1 MSDVKDQVRQFYDQ
15 IGWQMESDGFYQ
27 NARYED
33 LRPVA
38 REYIHKCHMR
48 VKRHLQPRGRFL
60 LDAGSG
66 PVQYPEY
73 LTYSEGYDF
82 RVCLDI
88 SLVALQEAHKR
99 VGERGL
105 YVVADAANLP
115 FKSNAFDGA
124 VSLHTFHHLPAAEQE
139 KAYLGLKRV
148 LANGAQAVVV
158 NGWTDAPLMRRL
170 QWLVSLMERV
180 GGMVV
185 PKRKQEIQLEPKPA
199 STPVKKPTGT
209 FIHKFNAAWLRQTLN
224 GKVEFKILTWR
235 SLSVRFTRAVM
246 HTATGGKLWLRLV
259 FWLEERSPRFFGENG
274 QYPLIVIKK

>member
-38 REYIHKCHMR
+38 REYIHNCHMR

-88 SLVALQEAHKR
+88 SIVALHEARKR

-115 FKSNAFDGA
+115 FKADAFEGA
-124 VSLHTFHHLPAAEQE
+124 VSLHTFHHLPAADQE

-148 LANGAQAVVV
+148 LAKGAQAVVV
-158 NGWTDAPLMRRL
+158 NGWTDAPLMRRM
-170 QWLVSLMERV
+170 QWLVSLMERL

-185 PKRKQEIQLEPKPA
+185 PKRTQEIQLEPKPA
-199 STPVKKPTGT
+199 AAPAQKPTGT
-209 FIHKFNAAWLRQTLN
+209 FIHKFNAAWLRQMLT
-224 GKVEFKILTWR
+224 GKMEFQILTWR

-259 FWLEERSPRFFGENG
+259 FWLEERFPRFFGENG